1 MRECTIS
8 PQECR
13 LRDLTYAGVITVD
26 IRYIRNRSVV
36 TRHGLVIGRMPLM
49 LRSNRCILNGKN
61 DALLA
66 KLRECPMDPGGYF
79 IVRGTEK
86 VILIQEQL
94 SKNRIIID
102 CDRKGS
108 VEATV
113 TSSTAERKSVTKV
126 LMKNG
131 RLYLK
136 HNSLSDEVP
145 VVVILKVG

>member
-1 MRECTIS
+1 M
-8 PQECR
+8 
-13 LRDLTYAGVITVD
+13 
-26 IRYIRNRSVV
+26 
-36 TRHGLVIGRMPLM
+36 IGRMPLM
-49 LRSNRCILNGKN
+49 LRSNRCILNGK
-61 DALLA
+61 DAAQMA
-66 KLRECPMDPGGYF
+66 KLQECPMDPGGYF

-102 CDRKGS
+102 RDKKGS

-126 LMKNG
+126 VMKNG

-136 HNSLSDEVP
+136 HNSLADEVP
-145 VVVILKVG
+145 VVVVLKVFIVVLCDCSYRLYFIRPWV